1 MTSPNAIAA
10 VEGQVNND
18 QVNEQPKPPV
28 LDEFGRDAS
37 ERTVELSPRDAE
49 NIDHEVSA
57 GRHQT
62 YDDALAFV
70 IARGLAEIKRTRDA
84 AMKLAQAKLLSTK
97 KESWKTILSQNPA
110 LAIDPKIVATML
122 ADLGLT
128 PKA

>member
-1 MTSPNAIAA
+1 MPNAIANA
-10 VEGQVNND
+10 VEVS
-18 QVNEQPKPPV
+18 NELPTAVQMV
-28 LDEFGRDAS
+28 AQLDEFGRDAS
-37 ERTVELSPRDAE
+37 ERTVVLSPRDAE
-49 NIDHEVSA
+49 AIDHEVMS
-57 GRHQT
+57 GKHQT